1 MTRDTTTT
9 GSGRGMMPATETG
22 RRMAHTL
29 VRVSLW
35 ALVLVSVMGLFTGV
49 AGAHESTPTE
59 SQAANDPTPLGQ
71 VGETLEEAWCWAVGC
86 PEPVE
91 TEQSAVVVVDE
102 TTVETQEGTVEN
114 VSGPGAEP
122 NQTVPVDETTVETQ
136 EGSVENGSGPGAEPN
151 QTVPDDETV
160 VVDAEPDPADNET
173 VVVDAEP
180 PQTDLR
186 SGGAAGLSVVAIGH
200 QLTHLWWLLVGAG
213 LVLLTWLVGRTLRGR
228 DDRDETDSVAGHPAG
243 GRPTGG
249 QMGPSSASTLTDGG
263 QVAEDQPSGET
274 EQRSAPRLKAARE
287 RLDATEHDRSVGL
300 AIRAL
305 AEGGASE
312 DQPVDYDR
320 LFEHWRPTAEELS
333 GSPRS
338 LEELREIHQRA
349 VFSPHATGSED
360 ARATIRTVEALL
372 GQQAP

>member
-1 MTRDTTTT
+1 MTRDTATT
-9 GSGRGMMPATETG
+9 GSGRAMMPATETG
-22 RRMAHTL
+22 RRIAHTL
-29 VRVSLW
+29 ARVSVW

-102 TTVETQEGTVEN
+102 TTVATQQATVEN
-114 VSGPGAEP
+114 V
-122 NQTVPVDETTVETQ
+122 
-136 EGSVENGSGPGAEPN
+136 SGPGAEPN

-160 VVDAEPDPADNET
+160 VVDTEPDPADNET
-173 VVVDAEP
+173 VVGDAEP

-186 SGGAAGLSVVAIGH
+186 SGGAAGPSVLAIGH
-200 QLTHLWWLLVGAG
+200 QLTHLWWLVVGAG

-228 DDRDETDSVAGHPAG
+228 DDRSMTDSVPGQPAG
-243 GRPTGG
+243 GRPTGR
-249 QMGPSSASTLTDGG
+249 QMGPSSASTLADGG
-263 QVAEDQPSGET
+263 QVAEDQSSGET
-274 EQRSAPRLKAARE
+274 GRRSAPRLTAARE
-287 RLDATEHDRSVGL
+287 RLDATEHDRSVSL

-312 DQPVDYDR
+312 AQPVDYDR

-333 GSPRS
+333 GSPRT

-372 GQQAP
+372 GQQAS

>member
-59 SQAANDPTPLGQ
+59 SQAANDATPLGQ

-91 TEQSAVVVVDE
+91 TEQSTVVV
-102 TTVETQEGTVEN
+102 
-114 VSGPGAEP
+114 
-122 NQTVPVDETTVETQ
+122 VDETTVETQ
-136 EGSVENGSGPGAEPN
+136 EGSVENVSGPGAEPN

-186 SGGAAGLSVVAIGH
+186 SGSAAGLSVLAIGH

>member
-1 MTRDTTTT
+1 MDGARPTKRHKIMTRDTTTT

-102 TTVETQEGTVEN
+102 TTVETQEGSVEN

-122 NQTVPVDETTVETQ
+122 NQTVPDDETV
-136 EGSVENGSGPGAEPN
+136 VVDAEPDPADN
-151 QTVPDDETV
+151 ETV

-186 SGGAAGLSVVAIGH
+186 SGGAAGLSVLAIGH

>member
-59 SQAANDPTPLGQ
+59 SQAANDATPLGQ

-102 TTVETQEGTVEN
+102 TTVETQEGSVEN

-122 NQTVPVDETTVETQ
+122 NQTVPDDETV
-136 EGSVENGSGPGAEPN
+136 VVDAEPDPADN
-151 QTVPDDETV
+151 ETV

-186 SGGAAGLSVVAIGH
+186 SGGAAGLSVLAIGH

-228 DDRDETDSVAGHPAG
+228 DDRGETDSVAGHPAG

>member
-9 GSGRGMMPATETG
+9 GSGRRIERATETG

-59 SQAANDPTPLGQ
+59 SQAAANDTTPLGL
-71 VGETLEEAWCWAVGC
+71 VGETLEETWCWAVGC

-102 TTVETQEGTVEN
+102 TTVETQEGTAEN
-114 VSGPGAEP
+114 VSGPG
-122 NQTVPVDETTVETQ
+122 T
-136 EGSVENGSGPGAEPN
+136 EPN

-186 SGGAAGLSVVAIGH
+186 SGGAAGLSVLAIGH
-200 QLTHLWWLLVGAG
+200 QLSHLWWLLVGAG

-228 DDRDETDSVAGHPAG
+228 DDRSETDSVPSQPAG
-243 GRPTGG
+243 GRPTGQ
-249 QMGPSSASTLTDGG
+249 QMGPSGASTLTDGG
-263 QVAEDQPSGET
+263 QVVEDQPSGET

-287 RLDATEHDRSVGL
+287 RLDATEHDRSVSL

-312 DQPVDYDR
+312 DEPIDYDR
-320 LFEHWRPTAEELS
+320 LFEHWRSTAEELS

-349 VFSPHATGSED
+349 EFSSHSTGSED

-372 GQQAP
+372 GQEAS